1 MKLVLLVPHDEKGQY
16 ENQLLSDYKA
26 LGLKEHLSDDHELV
40 IINNDED
47 LDEHLEDVEVVISS
61 PFLPSYIT
69 KDRMEKA
76 PNLKLSITA
85 GVGSDHVDLAAAQE
99 KDISVV
105 EVTGSNQVSTAEHAV
120 TTMFLLLR
128 NFQEG
133 NRQAR
138 EGEWDLP
145 KVGNN
150 AYDIEG
156 KTIGIMGFGKIGNMV
171 AERIKPFGV
180 NILHYDPQKKE
191 DTEISKAAESFD
203 TLLEE
208 SDVVTVH
215 VPLSNS
221 TEGLFDKETLNKMKE
236 GSYLI
241 NVARGA
247 VVDRDALVDAINTEG
262 HIRAYGGD
270 VWDKQPAPSD
280 HPWRNLTHT
289 KSAMV
294 PHMGGMTVDAQRRIE
309 DGVKDL
315 LDTYIKGEK
324 FPDEHVIVQH
334 GEVSSSYTQ

>member
-1 MKLVLLVPHDEKGQY
+1 KIVLLVPHDENGQY

-40 IINNDED
+40 IINNDKD
-47 LDEHLEDVEVVISS
+47 LDNHLEDVEVVISS

-85 GVGSDHVDLAAAQE
+85 GVGSDHVDLEAAQE

-145 KVGNN
+145 RVGNN

-180 NILHYDPQKKE
+180 NILHYDTQKTE
-191 DTEISKAAESFD
+191 DTEIS
-203 TLLEE
+203 
-208 SDVVTVH
+208 
-215 VPLSNS
+215 
-221 TEGLFDKETLNKMKE
+221 
-236 GSYLI
+236 
-241 NVARGA
+241 
-247 VVDRDALVDAINTEG
+247 
-262 HIRAYGGD
+262 
-270 VWDKQPAPSD
+270 
-280 HPWRNLTHT
+280 
-289 KSAMV
+289 
-294 PHMGGMTVDAQRRIE
+294 
-309 DGVKDL
+309 
-315 LDTYIKGEK
+315 
-324 FPDEHVIVQH
+324 
-334 GEVSSSYTQ
+334 

>member
-1 MKLVLLVPHDEKGQY
+1 MKVVLLVPHDENGQY
-16 ENQLLSDYKA
+16 KNQLLSDYKA

-40 IINNDED
+40 VITSDED
-47 LDEHLEDVEVVISS
+47 LDDHLDDVEVVISS
-61 PFLPSYIT
+61 PFLPLYVT

-85 GVGSDHVDLAAAQE
+85 GVGSDHVDLNAAQD
-99 KDISVV
+99 KDIAVV

-145 KVGNN
+145 RVGNN

-156 KTIGIMGFGKIGNMV
+156 KTIGIMGFGKIGQMV
-171 AERIKPFGV
+171 AERVKPFNV
-180 NILHYDPQKKE
+180 NILHYDTQQKE
-191 DTEISKAAESFD
+191 DTDLSKAVDSFD
-203 TLLEE
+203 ELLEE
-208 SDVVTVH
+208 SDVITIH
-215 VPLSNS
+215 VPLSDS
-221 TEGLFDKETLNKMKE
+221 TEGLFNKETLNKMKE

-247 VVDRDALVDAINTEG
+247 IVDRDALVDAINTEE

-270 VWDKQPAPSD
+270 VWDKQPASAD
-280 HPWRNLTHT
+280 HPWRDLEHT
-289 KSAMV
+289 RSAMV

-315 LDTYIKGEK
+315 LDTYIQGDE
-324 FPDEHVIVQH
+324 FPEEHVIVEH
-334 GEVSSSYTQ
+334 GEISSSYTQ